1 MTRKPPKPPP
11 VPPELETAIR
21 RDELRAVCGAYLFG
35 LGRELNLPALA
46 GASEAV
52 QRGDHHRWLAARA
65 AESAANEE
73 ALW

>member
-21 RDELRAVCGAYLFG
+21 RDELRAVCAYLFG

>member
-1 MTRKPPKPPP
+1 MATLGEQSLLSVLHGGEPLPG
-11 VPPELETAIR
+11 VETELAAP
-21 RDELRAVCGAYLFG
+21 LRAHPSA
-35 LGRELNLPALA
+35 NIPLA